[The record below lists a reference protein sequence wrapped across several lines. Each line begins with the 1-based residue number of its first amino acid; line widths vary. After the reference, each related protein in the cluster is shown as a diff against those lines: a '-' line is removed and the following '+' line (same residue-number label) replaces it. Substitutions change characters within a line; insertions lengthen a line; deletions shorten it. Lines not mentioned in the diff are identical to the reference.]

1 MPQQGQPEYR
11 LRAGLRGWA
20 LGKVTR
26 SRTRED
32 AQISAK
38 RYLIVNSEVSPFIEH
53 ANTFTSPVKDR
64 KRMRK
69 IFSPGLRLFRK
80 VTTYMT
86 KRRSAVAAVIASA
99 ALALTGFVSA
109 SSATAAGVQV
119 GVILPDAASSAR
131 WETADR
137 VFLAA
142 AFKKAGVTA
151 DIQNANG
158 DKAKFA
164 TIADQMLA
172 KGVKVLIMAGLDSP
186 STAAIQKKAAK
197 SGVKTIDYDRLT
209 LAGSAS
215 YYVSF
220 DNVAVGKLQGQG
232 IKACLDAAGK
242 KTAKIVYLNGS
253 PTDNNATLFKQGYD
267 SVLRPSI
274 KSGAYTLVDDQ
285 AVPDWDNA
293 KGGVIFEQQLTKA
306 GGTLDAVVS
315 ANEGLGLA
323 AVAVLK
329 KNGLNGKVCVSGQD
343 ATADGLAAVLT
354 GDLSNT
360 VYKGIKAQ
368 ANATADLAVA
378 LVKGKKVTTAKGKTN
393 DGKRDVP
400 SVLLVPVGITKAN
413 VKVVIADG
421 FQKRADVCKI
431 ATEAVCKANGI

>member
-1 MPQQGQPEYR
+1 MKNLLSG
-11 LRAGLRGWA
+11 
-20 LGKVTR
+20 
-26 SRTRED
+26 
-32 AQISAK
+32 
-38 RYLIVNSEVSPFIEH
+38 
-53 ANTFTSPVKDR
+53 
-64 KRMRK
+64 
-69 IFSPGLRLFRK
+69 FSTFRK

-86 KRRSAVAAVIASA
+86 KRRNAVAAVIASA

-109 SSATAAGVQV
+109 SSASAAGAQV

-242 KTAKIVYLNGS
+242 TSAKIVYLNGS

>member
-1 MPQQGQPEYR
+1 
-11 LRAGLRGWA
+11 
-20 LGKVTR
+20 
-26 SRTRED
+26 
-32 AQISAK
+32 
-38 RYLIVNSEVSPFIEH
+38 
-53 ANTFTSPVKDR
+53 
-64 KRMRK
+64 MRK

-137 VFLAA
+137 VFLKA

-242 KTAKIVYLNGS
+242 KSAKIVYLNGS

-267 SVLRPSI
+267 SVLRPLI

>member
-1 MPQQGQPEYR
+1 
-11 LRAGLRGWA
+11 
-20 LGKVTR
+20 
-26 SRTRED
+26 
-32 AQISAK
+32 
-38 RYLIVNSEVSPFIEH
+38 
-53 ANTFTSPVKDR
+53 
-64 KRMRK
+64 MRK

-242 KTAKIVYLNGS
+242 KSAKIVYLNGS

-393 DGKRDVP
+393 DGKRNVP

>member
-1 MPQQGQPEYR
+1 
-11 LRAGLRGWA
+11 
-20 LGKVTR
+20 
-26 SRTRED
+26 
-32 AQISAK
+32 
-38 RYLIVNSEVSPFIEH
+38 
-53 ANTFTSPVKDR
+53 
-64 KRMRK
+64 MRK

-137 VFLAA
+137 PFLAA

-186 STAAIQKKAAK
+186 STAAIQAKAAK
-197 SGVKTIDYDRLT
+197 AGVKTIDYDRLT

-232 IKACLDAAGK
+232 IKSCLDKAGK
-242 KTAKIVYLNGS
+242 KKASIVYLNGS

-421 FQKRADVCKI
+421 FQTRAAVCKI

>member
-1 MPQQGQPEYR
+1 
-11 LRAGLRGWA
+11 
-20 LGKVTR
+20 
-26 SRTRED
+26 
-32 AQISAK
+32 
-38 RYLIVNSEVSPFIEH
+38 
-53 ANTFTSPVKDR
+53 
-64 KRMRK
+64 MRK

-242 KTAKIVYLNGS
+242 KSAKIVYLNGS

-267 SVLRPSI
+267 SVLRPLI

>member
-1 MPQQGQPEYR
+1 MKNLLSGCS
-11 LRAGLRGWA
+11 
-20 LGKVTR
+20 T
-26 SRTRED
+26 
-32 AQISAK
+32 
-38 RYLIVNSEVSPFIEH
+38 
-53 ANTFTSPVKDR
+53 
-64 KRMRK
+64 
-69 IFSPGLRLFRK
+69 FRK

-86 KRRSAVAAVIASA
+86 KRRNAVAAVIASA

-109 SSATAAGVQV
+109 STASAAGTQV

-137 VFLAA
+137 PFLVA

-186 STAAIQKKAAK
+186 STAAIQAKAAK
-197 SGVKTIDYDRLT
+197 AGVKTIDYDRLT

-242 KTAKIVYLNGS
+242 KTASIVYLNGS

-274 KSGAYTLVDDQ
+274 KSGAYKLVDDQ

-306 GGTLDAVVS
+306 GGKLDAVVS

-329 KNGLNGKVCVSGQD
+329 KNKLNGKVCVSGQD
-343 ATADGLAAVLT
+343 ATADGLAAILT

-360 VYKGIKAQ
+360 VYKAVKQEANGAADLAIALIKGTKV
-368 ANATADLAVA
+368 ANAT
-378 LVKGKKVTTAKGKTN
+378 GKTN

-421 FQKRADVCKI
+421 FQTRAAVCKI

>member
-1 MPQQGQPEYR
+1 
-11 LRAGLRGWA
+11 
-20 LGKVTR
+20 
-26 SRTRED
+26 
-32 AQISAK
+32 
-38 RYLIVNSEVSPFIEH
+38 
-53 ANTFTSPVKDR
+53 
-64 KRMRK
+64 
-69 IFSPGLRLFRK
+69 
-80 VTTYMT
+80 MT
-86 KRRSAVAAVIASA
+86 KRRNAVAAVIASA

-109 SSATAAGVQV
+109 SSASAAGAQV

-186 STAAIQKKAAK
+186 STAAIQAKAAK

-232 IKACLDAAGK
+232 IKSCLDKAGK
-242 KTAKIVYLNGS
+242 KSASIVYLNGS

-267 SVLRPSI
+267 SVLRPMI

-306 GGTLDAVVS
+306 GGKLDAVVS

-343 ATADGLAAVLT
+343 ATADGLAAILT

-368 ANATADLAVA
+368 ANATATLAVA
-378 LVKGKKVTTAKGKTN
+378 LVKGTKVTTATGKTN

-421 FQKRADVCKI
+421 FQTRAAVCKI

>member
-11 LRAGLRGWA
+11 LRAGLQGWA

-242 KTAKIVYLNGS
+242 KSAKIVYLNGS